1 MIKISC
7 QCGESFRIAEAYI
20 PSKESITCQNCGQ
33 EMNKEVIEVLK
44 EYIETKK
51 QTEKLFTK
59 LSNLCSVEPTK
70 DDTFISKM
78 LWSFAIEKQ

>member
-1 MIKISC
+1 MVKISC
-7 QCGESFRIAEAYI
+7 QCGESFRIAEVYI

-51 QTEKLFTK
+51 QAEKLFTK
-59 LSNLCSVEPTK
+59 LSNLCSVKPTK

-78 LWSFAIEKQ
+78 LWSFTIEK